1 MTDFKVV
8 IPARYGS
15 SRLAAKPLLDI
26 AGKPMVV
33 HVYERAL
40 LSKAKTV
47 VVATDDERI
56 AQALKPYGA
65 TVVMTSTQHPSGTDR
80 LQEVAAKMG
89 WAKDDIIVNVQGDEP
104 LIPPEVINQVAAN
117 LAAHSQAGIATLAEP
132 IETIEQLT
140 NPNIVKLVRDANNM
154 AMYFSRAPMP
164 WARDAF
170 SNGINAL
177 PANDLY
183 LRHLGIYAYRVS
195 FLNSYVQWPPAVLE
209 QVEALEQLRALYYG
223 VKIHVDKSCVSLPA
237 GVDTMADLERVR
249 ALFAQQQASVSA
261 KTAVAAPSNAS
272 EKIKILFVCLGNICR
287 SPTAEGVFKT
297 MVEKSGWQDLFT
309 IDSAGTAAYYVGEPP
324 DKRAQ
329 KHAKARGYDL
339 SKLRARFISPQDF
352 KKFDYILVMDKKNFA
367 EMEKVQKYCKDA
379 TAKLQLFLDFHP
391 KQQQG
396 QEVPDPYTGGDEG
409 FEAVLDLVEPAAE
422 NLLKTV
428 LTQKGLINCG
438 C

>member
-1 MTDFKVV
+1 MTDFNVV
-8 IPARYGS
+8 IPARYAS
-15 SRLAAKPLLDI
+15 SRLPAKPLMDI
-26 AGKPMVV
+26 AGKPMIV
-33 HVYERAL
+33 HVYQQAL

-65 TVVMTSTQHPSGTDR
+65 IVVMTSAQHPSGTDR

-89 WAKDDIIVNVQGDEP
+89 WLPNDIIVNVQGDEP
-104 LIPPEVINQVAAN
+104 LIPPQVINQVAAN
-117 LAAHSQAGIATLAEP
+117 LAANTQAGIATLAEA
-132 IETIEQLT
+132 IEDVAQLT
-140 NPNIVKLVRDANNM
+140 NPNIVKLVRDVNGM

-170 SNGINAL
+170 MQGISSL
-177 PANDLY
+177 PVKDLY
-183 LRHLGIYAYRVS
+183 LRHLGIYAYKVS
-195 FLNSYVQWPPAVLE
+195 FLNSYVQWPPALLE

-223 VKIHVDKSCVSLPA
+223 VKIHVDLACVSLPA
-237 GVDTMADLERVR
+237 GVDTPEDLERVR
-249 ALFAQQQASVSA
+249 AIVAQQQAA
-261 KTAVAAPSNAS
+261 KPVTPPQTVAAD
-272 EKIKILFVCLGNICR
+272 KIKVLFVCLGNICR

-297 MVEKSGWQDLFT
+297 KVQKTGWSDLFS

-391 KQQQG
+391 TLQG
-396 QEVPDPYTGGDEG
+396 TEVPDPYSGGEQG
-409 FEAVLDLVEPAAE
+409 FEEVLDLVEPAAD
-422 NLLKTV
+422 NLLKT
-428 LTQKGLINCG
+428 LLEQKGLTNCG

>member
-15 SRLAAKPLLDI
+15 SRLPAKPLMDI

-56 AQALKPYGA
+56 VQALKPYGA
-65 TVVMTSTQHPSGTDR
+65 KVVMTSPNHPSGTDR
-80 LQEVAAKMG
+80 LQEVAAKMR
-89 WAKDDIIVNVQGDEP
+89 WDDDDIIVNVQGDEP

-117 LAAHSQAGIATLAEP
+117 LAANRQAGIATLAEA
-132 IETIEQLT
+132 IENVAQLT

-154 AMYFSRAPMP
+154 AMYFSRATMP

-170 SNGINAL
+170 AQGIHEL
-177 PANDLY
+177 PVKDLY
-183 LRHLGIYAYRVS
+183 WRHLGIYAYRVS
-195 FLNSYVQWPPAVLE
+195 FLNAYVKWPPAVLE

-223 VKIHVDKSCVSLPA
+223 VKIHVDKASVSLPA
-237 GVDTMADLERVR
+237 GVDTQEDLERVR
-249 ALFAQQQASVSA
+249 AI
-261 KTAVAAPSNAS
+261 VAAQKVVEAPKPTPEKNANAD
-272 EKIKILFVCLGNICR
+272 KINVLFVCLGNICR

-297 MVEKSGWQDLFT
+297 MVEKSGWKDIFN

-352 KKFDYILVMDKKNFA
+352 RKFDYILVMDKKNFA
-367 EMEKVQKYCKDA
+367 EMEKVQKYCKDPK
-379 TAKLQLFLDFHP
+379 AKLQLFLDFHP
-391 KQQQG
+391 NQQQG
-396 QEVPDPYTGGDEG
+396 QEVPDPYTGNEQG
-409 FEAVLDLVEPAAE
+409 FETVLDLVEPAAE
-422 NLLKTV
+422 NLLKM
-428 LTQKGLINCG
+428 LLQNKGLTNCG